1 MRTRTGARFFEVH
14 VRAEPALRIGSREAA
29 AARFVGRQALLAVG
43 NLPPFVRARLD
54 GRSEPVR
61 PASVRRA

>member
-1 MRTRTGARFFEVH
+1 M
-14 VRAEPALRIGSREAA
+14 RAEPALRIGSREAV